1 MRGNRNPQ
9 PSMFMAVPVDRRV
22 PADHPLRGIKA
33 YSDACLAE
41 LAPIFEEAYSKK
53 GRPSVPPER
62 LLKALLLMALYSI
75 RSERMFCEQLEYNL
89 LFRWFLDMDINETAF
104 NHSVFSHNKERLL
117 EHEVAGEFFRR
128 IVALARRQNLI
139 SDEHFT
145 VDGTL
150 IESWASIKS
159 FRPKDENDPPPPSD
173 IGGTSVNFKGEKRS
187 NDTHQ
192 SKTDPEARLARKG
205 LGKEAKLSVM
215 AHALMENRNGLAVDF
230 MTTQAT
236 GTAERDAALA
246 MLARSLHGTKRRTL
260 GADKG
265 YESFDFVEKLRAQG
279 VTPHIAARS
288 SRSTVDGRTTRH
300 AGYLISQR
308 KRKLVEQIFGWTK
321 TVAAWRKSRY
331 VGLRMNDF
339 HLTIVGAAYNLT
351 RMAKL
356 RPLAAS

>member
-1 MRGNRNPQ
+1 
-9 PSMFMAVPVDRRV
+9 MFMAVPVDRRV

-33 YSDACLAE
+33 YADACLVE

-62 LLKALLLMALYSI
+62 LLKSLLLMALYSV
-75 RSERMFCEQLEYNL
+75 RSERLFCEQLEYNL
-89 LFRWFLDMDINETAF
+89 LFRWFLDMDINEVTF

-117 EHEVAGEFFRR
+117 QHEVASEFFRR
-128 IVALARRQNLI
+128 IIALARKQNLI

-159 FRPKDENDPPPPSD
+159 FRPKDEDDAPPPGD
-173 IGGTSVNFKGEKRS
+173 IGGTSVDFRGEKRS

-205 LGKEAKLSVM
+205 FGKEAKLSIA
-215 AHALMENRNGLAVDF
+215 AHALMENRNGLAIDI
-230 MTTQAT
+230 MTTTAT
-236 GTAERDAALA
+236 GTAEREAALA
-246 MLARSLHGTKRRTL
+246 MLDRSLTPGKRRTL

-265 YESFDFVEKLRAQG
+265 YESFEFVAELRAKG

-288 SRSTVDGRTTRH
+288 RRSTIDGRTTRH
-300 AGYLISQR
+300 ASYGVSQR

-321 TVAAWRKSRY
+321 TVAVWRKSRY
-331 VGLRMNDF
+331 VGLKLNEF
-339 HLTIVGAAYNLT
+339 HLQIVGAAYNLT
-351 RMAKL
+351 RMAAL
-356 RPLAAS
+356 RPLTAP